1 MKYSPEELEGLYK
14 DAISTIA
21 IKDREQAAMGG
32 LILKEII
39 EQFRE
44 LKLNENLLH
53 NYMESIEH
61 EVSELFN
68 PWFADARMKD
78 ALAVANE
85 QGVNYVRA

>member
-1 MKYSPEELEGLYK
+1 MKYSPDELEGLYK
-14 DAISTIA
+14 KAISVIA
-21 IKDREQAAMGG
+21 TKDREQAAMGG

-53 NYMESIEH
+53 DYMESIEH

-78 ALAVANE
+78 ALVVANE
-85 QGVNYVRA
+85 KGANYVRV

>member
-14 DAISTIA
+14 KAISVIA
-21 IKDREQAAMGG
+21 TKDREQAAMGG

-39 EQFRE
+39 GQFRE
-44 LKLNENLLH
+44 LNLNENLLH
-53 NYMESIEH
+53 DYIESIEH

-78 ALAVANE
+78 ALVVANNK
-85 QGVNYVRA
+85 GANYVRA